1 MKLVIATHNQ
11 GKAQEIKKFLALWDV
26 EALSLDDLNITD
38 DVEETGTT
46 FQENALIKAKFF
58 CKLTKL
64 PTLADDAG
72 LEIDA
77 LNGEPGVKSR
87 RWNGTRMTDQELIDY
102 TFEKLKNVPVEKRSC
117 RLVSVI
123 ALCVPGQEPK
133 FGRGTIEGSI
143 TVKQELPI
151 QEGYPFRSIFYV
163 PKYKKMLGAL
173 SPAEHAESNHRLD
186 ALKQLKPWIIEQGS
200 YGQ

>member
-1 MKLVIATHNQ
+1 MKIVIATHNE
-11 GKAQEIKKFLALWDV
+11 GKAKELKNFLKLWDI

-58 CKLTKL
+58 CKLTNL
-64 PTLADDAG
+64 PTLADDGG

-87 RWNGTRMTDQELIDY
+87 RWDGTRMTDEAMIDY
-102 TFEKLKNVPVEKRSC
+102 TFLKLKDVPAEKRTC
-117 RLVSVI
+117 RLVSTL
-123 ALCVPGQEPK
+123 ALCRPGQEPK

-143 TVKQELPI
+143 VERQTIPI
-151 QEGYPFRSIFYV
+151 QPGYPFRSIFLV
-163 PKYKKMLGAL
+163 PKYKKMLGEL
-173 SPAEHAESNHRLD
+173 TPAEHEEINHRFA
-186 ALKQLKPWIIEQGS
+186 ALQQLKKYII
-200 YGQ
+200 